1 MGSKGVR
8 HFQISNGQ
16 LPATAVVIDDFNT
29 DNDVLVIADPEL
41 SRKDLRFLQ
50 NENDTIVQ
58 LAGQEKDLAVLKNI
72 SALDLDPVTLL
83 KGFYAAFEKND
94 LADVL
99 TYLSEEIFW
108 EVAGPTD
115 IMPWAGGWNGHLGV
129 AKFFVLLSEGLA
141 FEKLVPTRYIAQG
154 NTVAIVLDGH
164 GQSKY
169 GVPFSGGVVHWVT
182 VRNGKI
188 SHLQYYRD
196 TYPII
201 EAIYGGRPFTVQP
214 SHIDSHYHVIKPV
227 AVARDTDSIVFDPSV
242 FETPPGTVKTVKAM
256 YAALQGLNV
265 PEVRKVF
272 ADNVVWDIFGPS
284 DLLSWA
290 GERIGPDAAA
300 ESANQI
306 IATMHFDHFK
316 PTRLIYDGDTAAIV
330 IDEAGTSTVT
340 GLPFQTSVVHV
351 VVANDEGKVTLFKN
365 YINTAWIVEAF
376 LGGRPFTVSKY

>member
-1 MGSKGVR
+1 
-8 HFQISNGQ
+8 
-16 LPATAVVIDDFNT
+16 
-29 DNDVLVIADPEL
+29 
-41 SRKDLRFLQ
+41 
-50 NENDTIVQ
+50 
-58 LAGQEKDLAVLKNI
+58 
-72 SALDLDPVTLL
+72 
-83 KGFYAAFEKND
+83 
-94 LADVL
+94 
-99 TYLSEEIFW
+99 
-108 EVAGPTD
+108 
-115 IMPWAGGWNGHLGV
+115 
-129 AKFFVLLSEGLA
+129 
-141 FEKLVPTRYIAQG
+141 
-154 NTVAIVLDGH
+154 
-164 GQSKY
+164 
-169 GVPFSGGVVHWVT
+169 VVHWVT

-227 AVARDTDSIVFDPSV
+227 AVARDTDSVVFDAAV
-242 FETPPGTVKTVKAM
+242 FGTPTGTVKTVRAM

-272 ADNVVWDIFGPS
+272 ADNVVWDIFGPP
-284 DLLSWA
+284 DLLAWA

-340 GLPFQTSVVHV
+340 GLPFKTSVVHV
-351 VVANDEGKVTLFKN
+351 VVANEEGKVTLFKN

-376 LGGRPFTVSKY
+376 LGGRPFTVNK